1 MGLFNT
7 YKSSGEK
14 TTSGV
19 IKASA
24 GYLGGIVVLTDGTND
39 ATVILYDNASAGSG
53 TKLLEVSVPG
63 ANNYGEIFPPLAI
76 TFTNG
81 CYASISGTGAS
92 CIVYYQ

>member
-14 TTSGV
+14 TSSAAIKSG
-19 IKASA
+19 A
-24 GYLGGIVVLTDGTND
+24 GYLGGVIILTDGTND
-39 ATVILYDNASAGSG
+39 ATVILYDNTSASG
-53 TKLLEVSVPG
+53 TKLFEMKVAG
-63 ANNYGEIFPPLAI
+63 GNNGKDIMFPLPI
-76 TFTNG
+76 TFTKG